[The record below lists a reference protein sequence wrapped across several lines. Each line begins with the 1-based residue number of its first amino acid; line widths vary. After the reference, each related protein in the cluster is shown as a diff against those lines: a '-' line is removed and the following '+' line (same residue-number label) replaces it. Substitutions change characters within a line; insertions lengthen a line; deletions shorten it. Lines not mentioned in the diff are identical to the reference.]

1 MSGIFLTSCTNFF
14 LIRWIANILGFI
26 MNLFYIVIDKFG
38 IGKISICIIVF
49 TIIVKLVMLPINIK
63 QQKTMKLNSVI
74 MPEIQAI
81 QKKYANKKDNDSM
94 MKQQAELNAVYQKYG
109 TSPTGGCLPMLIQ
122 FPILLALYAVMA
134 CLPNYINEIQDMY
147 NNGVV
152 SYVIGTDESGKL
164 DYHTIHEL
172 KDLAGLNDVLL
183 DESGDENLDKL
194 VTAYFGQKGNYE
206 DEEIKDAV
214 YNSFTSAYSN
224 VFGKQDAWAIVE
236 ASFDEAIE
244 NAQDLKAISEA
255 DWKKVEDKDL
265 AEYADYTEED
275 WDALISSYETIL
287 DKLDDNHK
295 DIQVSY
301 SFFTIDLSKS
311 PANGVKIAIIIPI
324 LSALAQLLNMKISM
338 SSQQNTGNGTADS
351 MMSSMKVMSY
361 SMCVVSAIFCYTFP
375 AGLGLYWVISS
386 AVQVVIQMILNKKFA
401 NMDTDQIIKQSI
413 EKANRKRAKKGLP
426 PNTISTAAATN
437 TRNYK
442 PQTTETSQ
450 NTTGTGSAGGAKKGS
465 ISEKANLNKKYMDKK

>member
-134 CLPNYINEIQDMY
+134 CLPNYINEIQDMS
-147 NNGVV
+147 NDGVV

-206 DEEIKDAV
+206 DEKIKDAV

-361 SMCVVSAIFCYTFP
+361 SMCVVSASVCDTFP

-386 AVQVVIQMILNKKFA
+386 AVQVVIQLILNKKFA

-450 NTTGTGSAGGAKKGS
+450 NTTGTGSAGGARKGS

>member
-147 NNGVV
+147 NDGVV

-194 VTAYFGQKGNYE
+194 VTAYFGQNRLPDPYSGNRFQC
-206 DEEIKDAV
+206 
-214 YNSFTSAYSN
+214 N
-224 VFGKQDAWAIVE
+224 
-236 ASFDEAIE
+236 
-244 NAQDLKAISEA
+244 
-255 DWKKVEDKDL
+255 
-265 AEYADYTEED
+265 
-275 WDALISSYETIL
+275 
-287 DKLDDNHK
+287 
-295 DIQVSY
+295 
-301 SFFTIDLSKS
+301 
-311 PANGVKIAIIIPI
+311 
-324 LSALAQLLNMKISM
+324 
-338 SSQQNTGNGTADS
+338 
-351 MMSSMKVMSY
+351 
-361 SMCVVSAIFCYTFP
+361 
-375 AGLGLYWVISS
+375 
-386 AVQVVIQMILNKKFA
+386 FA
-401 NMDTDQIIKQSI
+401 NFRFI
-413 EKANRKRAKKGLP
+413 
-426 PNTISTAAATN
+426 
-437 TRNYK
+437 
-442 PQTTETSQ
+442 
-450 NTTGTGSAGGAKKGS
+450 
-465 ISEKANLNKKYMDKK
+465 

>member
-1 MSGIFLTSCTNFF
+1 VSGIFLTSCTNFF

-147 NNGVV
+147 NDGVV

-206 DEEIKDAV
+206 DEKIKDAV

-386 AVQVVIQMILNKKFA
+386 AVQVVIQLILNKKFA

-450 NTTGTGSAGGAKKGS
+450 NTTGTGSAGGARKGS